1 MHFGTGR
8 LPWSPY
14 LAYDVVVASVK
25 KGKNVDSTWLK
36 SLAQTGC
43 YPSTHQGQGLWWE
56 MAVNRSHKQWQAAD
70 LTLWFSAKSLPTL
83 GHLVTW
89 TLGHLV
95 NGPFKHAPFCN
106 LWPMTTGTAITIT
119 MINDQLHIQISTNTC
134 AIHTLGS
141 TLLKGPVHIF
151 GDVES

>member
-14 LAYDVVVASVK
+14 LAYDVVVASVA
-25 KGKNVDSTWLK
+25 KGKKLTPPGWKVWHRQDV
-36 SLAQTGC
+36 
-43 YPSTHQGQGLWWE
+43 THQPIKVKVCGERWL
-56 MAVNRSHKQWQAAD
+56 
-70 LTLWFSAKSLPTL
+70 LTEATSNGKPQIWHFGFQQNLSL
-83 GHLVTW
+83 GHLVIW
-89 TLGHLV
+89 SLGDLV
-95 NGPFKHAPFCN
+95 NGLFKHAPFCN